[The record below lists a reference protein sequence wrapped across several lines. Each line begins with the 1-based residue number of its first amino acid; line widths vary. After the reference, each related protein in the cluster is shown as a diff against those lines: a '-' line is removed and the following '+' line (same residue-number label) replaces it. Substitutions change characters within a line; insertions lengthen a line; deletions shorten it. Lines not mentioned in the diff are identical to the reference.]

1 MKPVTKKKKAF
12 TLTELLV
19 VVVVI
24 GVLSAV
30 VLPKFNKVMETRK
43 TTEAEEMMA
52 AVRTEQEKRC
62 ALDKNYLQDLS
73 KMSDIIPNTDTKN
86 FTYVATATGIKAH
99 SKGKYGYT
107 LQMPSYQD
115 GRLCCDDAD
124 CAKLNKDYPSCSSLR
139 SRADYLSG
147 AECQGEDTDED
158 TDVKDCTGPRPSN
171 TQSCSNGCGTQT
183 RTVTCNTSTGVW
195 ETGAWSG
202 DCSCECTGT
211 KPTETQSCNS
221 CGTQTR
227 SVNCDTST
235 GEWVPGAWSQCSKT
249 QQECDEENKE
259 EEEDCC
265 AEGVTDF
272 AACILEKYGDN
283 STEYICASGKN
294 IGYFPGVGSL
304 SRASACAYKLMGFG
318 SILRAANNTC
328 EAGDER
334 CNQLRQNNINWIS
347 GGFKRYACTGER
359 PTTSTSSTDEDKDW
373 VWETADWSNALI
385 RNGGCETMD
394 PAAIVAEHCQ
404 QSRAAS
410 NMSTS
415 CSGTPKEG
423 AICQLACYVGG
434 KVYPQG
440 TSPSKPDPNT
450 VVGPF
455 TDYDCTCLG
464 EMVGSGPNAYCKG
477 DQGCYKICVIPYTHK
492 VKYAVQR

>member
-1 MKPVTKKKKAF
+1 MRCKKKQAF

-19 VVVVI
+19 VVIVI

-30 VLPKFNKVMETRK
+30 VLPKFNKVIETRK

-73 KMSDIIPNTDTKN
+73 QLSEIIPHTDTKN

-107 LQMPSYQD
+107 LEMPSYQD
-115 GRLCCDDAD
+115 GRLCCENEEE

-147 AECQGEDTDED
+147 VECQGEDTDED
-158 TDVKDCTGPRPSN
+158 TDVKDCAEPRPSN

-211 KPTETQSCNS
+211 KPTETQSCNT

-227 SVNCDTST
+227 TVTCDTST
-235 GEWVPGAWSQCSKT
+235 GQWVPGDWSTCSKT

-259 EEEDCC
+259 EDEDCC

-272 AACILEKYGDN
+272 AACILKKYGDN
-283 STEYICASGKN
+283 STEYVCATGKN
-294 IGYFPGVGSL
+294 AGYVEGLGSL
-304 SRASACAYKLMGFG
+304 YGAAACSSVLGMGSTVVRASAGKCDTEYCQEVYN
-318 SILRAANNTC
+318 AN
-328 EAGDER
+328 
-334 CNQLRQNNINWIS
+334 ISWIS
-347 GGFKRYACTGER
+347 GGFKKYACTGQKPVLPDR
-359 PTTSTSSTDEDKDW
+359 PDSSGSSEDNKYNCCRVELAPRQEFHYSDIFGKTDCDNAAGTS
-373 VWETADWSNALI
+373 
-385 RNGGCETMD
+385 RC
-394 PAAIVAEHCQ
+394 PASIKPGV
-404 QSRAAS
+404 RL
-410 NMSTS
+410 NMSH
-415 CSGTPKEG
+415 
-423 AICQLACYVGG
+423 
-434 KVYPQG
+434 QG
-440 TSPSKPDPNT
+440 TLCVYSYSC
-450 VVGPF
+450 PF
-455 TDYDCTCLG
+455 AG
-464 EMVGSGPNAYCKG
+464 WSSNHNAYHG
-477 DQGCYKICVIPYTHK
+477 Y
-492 VKYAVQR
+492 VQRVRCVNYGDRCTQDEITPY

>member
-265 AEGVTDF
+265 AAGVTDF

-294 IGYFPGVGSL
+294 IGYLPGIGSL
-304 SRASACAYKLMGFG
+304 SGASACANKLMGFG
-318 SILRAANNTC
+318 CILRAANNTC
-328 EAGDER
+328 EAGDKS

-347 GGFKRYACTGER
+347 GGFKKYACTGQKPVVPPSGSGDDSEDQGGDSDKGKFTCCKMTSQPRKYYNYGMGGSFSQCVADAANRCPSNVR
-359 PTTSTSSTDEDKDW
+359 PGTYMNGSKGGYACVYAANCPNEPVVGGGPFIQGYVDKIMCSGSYTC
-373 VWETADWSNALI
+373 TAD
-385 RNGGCETMD
+385 
-394 PAAIVAEHCQ
+394 Q
-404 QSRAAS
+404 
-410 NMSTS
+410 
-415 CSGTPKEG
+415 
-423 AICQLACYVGG
+423 
-434 KVYPQG
+434 
-440 TSPSKPDPNT
+440 
-450 VVGPF
+450 VVWP
-455 TDYDCTCLG
+455 
-464 EMVGSGPNAYCKG
+464 
-477 DQGCYKICVIPYTHK
+477 
-492 VKYAVQR
+492 

>member
-158 TDVKDCTGPRPSN
+158 TDVKDCAEPRPSN

-259 EEEDCC
+259 EDEDCC

-272 AACILEKYGDN
+272 AACILKKYGDN

-294 IGYFPGVGSL
+294 AGYVESIGSL
-304 SRASACAYKLMGFG
+304 YGAAACASVMGMGSTIVRASAGKCNNKYCQEVYN
-318 SILRAANNTC
+318 AN
-328 EAGDER
+328 
-334 CNQLRQNNINWIS
+334 ISWIS
-347 GGFKRYACTGER
+347 GGFKKYACTGEKPVLPDPPDQGGDSDKGKFTCCKMTSQPRKYYNYGMGGSYSQCAADAAKRCPSNVR
-359 PTTSTSSTDEDKDW
+359 PGTYMNGSKGGYTCVYAAKCPDQPTIGGGPLIQGYVDK
-373 VWETADWSNALI
+373 I
-385 RNGGCETMD
+385 M
-394 PAAIVAEHCQ
+394 
-404 QSRAAS
+404 
-410 NMSTS
+410 
-415 CSGTPKEG
+415 CSGSYTCS
-423 AICQLACYVGG
+423 ADQ
-434 KVYPQG
+434 
-440 TSPSKPDPNT
+440 
-450 VVGPF
+450 VVS
-455 TDYDCTCLG
+455 L
-464 EMVGSGPNAYCKG
+464 
-477 DQGCYKICVIPYTHK
+477 
-492 VKYAVQR
+492 